1 MMYGNDYGCYNDIA
15 YFEYECSLEEA
26 ERYEDDNIPRE
37 AMWQEEEMA
46 QIVECLE
53 YMREATPDEYGIYI
67 GYEPGTFT
75 EEDRDEA
82 RESLLAD
89 LEGLLKYYEGSER
102 RLLREVFD
110 GSEKLYNRYV

>member
-26 ERYEDDNIPRE
+26 ERYEDDNISYETER
-37 AMWQEEEMA
+37 QEEEMR
-46 QIVECLE
+46 QIVEDLE
-53 YMREATPDEYGIYI
+53 YMREATLDEYGMYI
-67 GYEPGTFT
+67 GYESGTFT
-75 EEDRDEA
+75 EEDRDDA
-82 RESLLAD
+82 RESLLGD

-110 GSEKLYNRYV
+110 DSQKLYNRYV